1 MEKFLFGFLVF
12 ERDGLQHIK
21 SIIRKGII
29 ETGDK
34 ELVML
39 TAIHHWLKEEKLRD
53 EVFSTPLVPAWGLGF
68 RISALKH
75 LGFRF
80 HWYNYGNNQN
90 LILTKIPAYSTIKF
104 CNLNQKSDIVILCPS
119 QKERK
124 QYFEVEERYK
134 SSNRS
139 YPIWHWM
146 SISKKDILD
155 YDRDDNSINRYL
167 IATFDVCRN
176 YRAYDPLLLEEELF

>member
-1 MEKFLFGFLVF
+1 
-12 ERDGLQHIK
+12 
-21 SIIRKGII
+21 
-29 ETGDK
+29 
-34 ELVML
+34 ML
-39 TAIHHWLKEEKLRD
+39 TAIHHWLKEEKLID
-53 EVFSTPLVPAWGLGF
+53 EVFSTPLVPDWGLGF
-68 RISALKH
+68 RILALEH
-75 LGFRF
+75 LGLRF
-80 HWYNYGNNQN
+80 HWYKYGNNQN

-104 CNLNQKSDIVILCPS
+104 CNLNQKSDIVILCPT

-134 SSNRS
+134 LSNRS

-155 YDRDDNSINRYL
+155 YDRDDKSIDRYL
-167 IATFDVCRN
+167 ISTFDVCRN